1 MASKNFRMYASG
13 KTFNLETF
21 QTIEG
26 RLVDIERTIVFESKD
41 EFVRL
46 MKAQLEKFFALVY
59 PKAENTPDL
68 FIEYKGER
76 IKIAFIPKD
85 ASAYV
90 LNTQMATIVT
100 MIIELVAN
108 TEKEILTRAMADRMA
123 AKCDPYENMPTQLQ
137 R

>member
-41 EFVRL
+41 EFIRL

-85 ASAYV
+85 SSAYV

-123 AKCDPYENMPTQLQ
+123 VKCDPYENMPTQLQ

>member
-85 ASAYV
+85 ASAYM
-90 LNTQMATIVT
+90 NTQMATIVT

-123 AKCDPYENMPTQLQ
+123 VKCGPYENMPTQLQ